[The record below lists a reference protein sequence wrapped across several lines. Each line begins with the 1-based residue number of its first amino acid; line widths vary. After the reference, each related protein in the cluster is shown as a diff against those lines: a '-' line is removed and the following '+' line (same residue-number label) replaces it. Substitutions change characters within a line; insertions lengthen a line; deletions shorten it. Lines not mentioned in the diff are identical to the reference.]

1 MLRRPA
7 TEDGGTSRNDRL
19 FGQLNYYDSLAFLRQ
34 FGAVF
39 EGFKCG
45 LSTGGLFERV
55 INAVP

>member
-1 MLRRPA
+1 
-7 TEDGGTSRNDRL
+7 
-19 FGQLNYYDSLAFLRQ
+19 LAFLRQ